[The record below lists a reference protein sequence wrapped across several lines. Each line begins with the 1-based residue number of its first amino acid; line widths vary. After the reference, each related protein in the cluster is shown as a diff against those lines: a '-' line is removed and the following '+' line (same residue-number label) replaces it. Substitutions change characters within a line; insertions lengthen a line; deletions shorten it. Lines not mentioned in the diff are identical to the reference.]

1 MQKMK
6 NSSSARLLL
15 KKEVD
20 YYLSYN
26 NIYVCDGEAN
36 SLKDIVPDVTKC
48 EFTVYCYG
56 KKAEVKSISDIEWN
70 EKNIKGKRQLYFF
83 NNSSTR
89 WQRVYKDC

>member
-1 MQKMK
+1 MRNNQGLYAE
-6 NSSSARLLL
+6 NEELIISSIAFE
-15 KKEVD
+15 KEVD

-70 EKNIKGKRQLYFF
+70 EKTSKGKG
-83 NNSSTR
+83 S
-89 WQRVYKDC
+89 

>member
-1 MQKMK
+1 M
-6 NSSSARLLL
+6 
-15 KKEVD
+15 
-20 YYLSYN
+20 SYN

-70 EKNIKGKRQLYFF
+70 EKH
-83 NNSSTR
+83 
-89 WQRVYKDC
+89 QREKAVILFQ